1 MSMEQVVEMLNTL
14 NERMIRNLT
23 EIGHDI
29 ETEEVNFRE
38 YGGGMKKKLRRK
50 MKSMIE
56 EGKAYH
62 EGVEAVWK
70 DFVSV
75 LEDIRDMSDGEDT
88 RECYVE
94 EDEVEEGIT
103 LRFFGARPRSR
114 SDYYIKFTV
123 DIKEEEFYDADEWRR
138 LIDWLK
144 DVRYEDYWI
153 QIYVSIGDNSNDVIS
168 LSKEGPGDDISYRV
182 RLGRMDAYGG
192 CKLNEVHVDHVWE
205 TFTVDGVVIDLEVY
219 DNEN

>member
-14 NERMIRNLT
+14 NKRMIRNLT

-29 ETEEVNFRE
+29 ETEEVNLRE

-94 EDEVEEGIT
+94 EDDVE
-103 LRFFGARPRSR
+103 A
-114 SDYYIKFTV
+114 
-123 DIKEEEFYDADEWRR
+123 
-138 LIDWLK
+138 
-144 DVRYEDYWI
+144 
-153 QIYVSIGDNSNDVIS
+153 N
-168 LSKEGPGDDISYRV
+168 
-182 RLGRMDAYGG
+182 GRHREA
-192 CKLNEVHVDHVWE
+192 
-205 TFTVDGVVIDLEVY
+205 
-219 DNEN
+219 